1 VIGMQEQ
8 IMRGD
13 DRSRPGDSQP
23 RDSQPSA
30 ATFRSHVTI
39 RGALLGMF
47 AICLLACLLAA
58 WRHADI
64 VAGLG
69 FVVGGILAPVYARRD
84 ALLHIVI
91 SAPVIFLLAEVVA
104 QLIAAKGG
112 AGHGSALAVLEGT
125 FLTLANVAPWLL
137 AGTAICLGIAMV
149 QGLPECV
156 RALRAG
162 LRGEVR
168 ASKPRRG

>member
-1 VIGMQEQ
+1 
-8 IMRGD
+8 
-13 DRSRPGDSQP
+13 
-23 RDSQPSA
+23 
-30 ATFRSHVTI
+30 
-39 RGALLGMF
+39 
-47 AICLLACLLAA
+47 
-58 WRHADI
+58 
-64 VAGLG
+64 
-69 FVVGGILAPVYARRD
+69 
-84 ALLHIVI
+84 
-91 SAPVIFLLAEVVA
+91 
-104 QLIAAKGG
+104 
-112 AGHGSALAVLEGT
+112 VLEGT